1 MSSVS
6 RTIARYPPDTRRDG
20 RNVTKPIAAPI
31 SIAAGI
37 VIQSGKPSLSAS
49 SADVYAP
56 TA

>member
-1 MSSVS
+1 MPIV
-6 RTIARYPPDTRRDG
+6 TIARYPPDTRRDG
-20 RNVTKPIAAPI
+20 RNVTTPIAAPI

-37 VIQSGKPSLSAS
+37 DSHSGVPSRSAS